1 MAGKLLKNINQ
12 GFTIIELMI
21 VISVISILAGIS
33 IVSYN
38 GMQKGTRDKEREADV
53 EAIQAEL
60 ESYYNQEGGYPHT
73 RDINSA
79 LLSGKPPLGLTEA
92 AITSPTGNAPAIFGG
107 TKFSLRGDK
116 YHNRPSNIN
125 EYTYRGYDKTGY
137 NICPDS
143 ENTCSK
149 YEIRWRSEKDNK
161 EHIVTSLYG
170 W

>member
-12 GFTIIELMI
+12 GFTIVELMI

-73 RDINSA
+73 RV
-79 LLSGKPPLGLTEA
+79 P
-92 AITSPTGNAPAIFGG
+92 
-107 TKFSLRGDK
+107 
-116 YHNRPSNIN
+116 Y
-125 EYTYRGYDKTGY
+125 
-137 NICPDS
+137 
-143 ENTCSK
+143 
-149 YEIRWRSEKDNK
+149 
-161 EHIVTSLYG
+161 
-170 W
+170 

>member
-79 LLSGKPPLGLTEA
+79 LLSGKPPLG
-92 AITSPTGNAPAIFGG
+92 NAPAIFGG

-161 EHIVTSLYG
+161 EHIVKSLYG

>member
-1 MAGKLLKNINQ
+1 MKVI
-12 GFTIIELMI
+12 TI
-21 VISVISILAGIS
+21 
-33 IVSYN
+33 
-38 GMQKGTRDKEREADV
+38 KKED
-53 EAIQAEL
+53 I
-60 ESYYNQEGGYPHT
+60 PHT

-92 AITSPTGNAPAIFGG
+92 AITSPTGDAPAIFGG

-161 EHIVTSLYG
+161 EHIVKSLYG

>member
-12 GFTIIELMI
+12 GFTIVELMI

-73 RDINSA
+73 RDINGA

-116 YHNRPSNIN
+116 Y
-125 EYTYRGYDKTGY
+125 TYRGYDKTGY

-161 EHIVTSLYG
+161 EHIVKSLYG